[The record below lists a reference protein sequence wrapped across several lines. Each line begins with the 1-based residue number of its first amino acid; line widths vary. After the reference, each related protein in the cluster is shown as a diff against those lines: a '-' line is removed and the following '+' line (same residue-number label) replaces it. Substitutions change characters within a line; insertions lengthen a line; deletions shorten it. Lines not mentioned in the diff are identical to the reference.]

1 MPNDRYRFEPLGD
14 HNRAAFSCGTPELD
28 RYFREQAGQEGRRHV
43 AFVWVLYDAV
53 DNLVAGYYTLSTA
66 SIEPTGLPPEIA
78 RKLPRYPTLG
88 ALLIGRL
95 AVDERYQGQGLG
107 RVLLMDALGRSLVL
121 RQQLGFVAVIVDAKN
136 EQARRF
142 YERHGFQRLGGDER
156 RMFIQTETIAK
167 LGLPTPAIG
176 KLELPSAETSEQG

>member
-28 RYFREQAGQEGRRHV
+28 RYFREQAGQEVRRHV
-43 AFVWVLYDAV
+43 AVVWVLYDTV
-53 DNLVAGYYTLSTA
+53 ENLVAGYYTLSTA
-66 SIEPTGLPPEIA
+66 SIQPTELLPEIV

-95 AVDERYQGQGLG
+95 AVDERYQGQRLG
-107 RVLLMDALGRSLVL
+107 GVLLMDALRRSLAL
-121 RQQLGFVAVIVDAKN
+121 HQQLGFVAVIVDAKN

-142 YERHGFQRLGGDER
+142 YEHHGFQRLGADER
-156 RMFIQTETIAK
+156 RMFILTATIAQ

-176 KLELPSAETSEQG
+176 KVGLPGAETSE